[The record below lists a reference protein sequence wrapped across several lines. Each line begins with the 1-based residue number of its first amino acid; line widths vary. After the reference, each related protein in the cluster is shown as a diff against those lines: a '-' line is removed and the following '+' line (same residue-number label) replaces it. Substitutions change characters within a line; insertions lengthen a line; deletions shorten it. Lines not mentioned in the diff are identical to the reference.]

1 MLPAD
6 LDRLSHAELKDLVLK
21 LLGEVAELRRTVDA
35 QRDEIARLKGGPG
48 RPNIKPSGMEKATEP
63 KVPPTAGG
71 EPRQKGSKTSKL
83 TIHEERTVKLK
94 APPQGSR
101 FKGYT
106 SYVVQDL
113 TITPHVVKFRRERWQ
128 TANGET
134 MTPPLQTVISGASGD
149 APAVSGASSG
159 AHFIGRGGALL
170 GGLRKCVACSKPCA
184 IWISRPSL
192 HGRPKMSIPIGTPRG
207 AVAVGFEN
215 PAGTVMAGK
224 PVTDARIPLR
234 SA

>member
-1 MLPAD
+1 MPPAD

-21 LLGEVAELRRTVDA
+21 LLGEVVELRRTVDA
-35 QRDEIARLKGGPG
+35 LRDQVARLKGGPG

-63 KVPPTAGG
+63 KTPPKAGD

-128 TANGET
+128 TVNGET
-134 MTPPLQTVISGASGD
+134 MTAPLPAAIRVPADWRRAPERLPQTEHH
-149 APAVSGASSG
+149 PATG
-159 AHFIGRGGALL
+159 
-170 GGLRKCVACSKPCA
+170 
-184 IWISRPSL
+184 
-192 HGRPKMSIPIGTPRG
+192 GRPGSG
-207 AVAVGFEN
+207 
-215 PAGTVMAGK
+215 
-224 PVTDARIPLR
+224 
-234 SA
+234 